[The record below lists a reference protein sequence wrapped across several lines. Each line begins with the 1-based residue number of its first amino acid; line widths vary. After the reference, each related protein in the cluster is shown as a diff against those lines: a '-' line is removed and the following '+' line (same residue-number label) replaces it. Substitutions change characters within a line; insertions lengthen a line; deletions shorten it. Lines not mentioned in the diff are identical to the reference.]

1 MKMGNSDPI
10 TATKVYILLK
20 EFYSFFLSE
29 YITLYFS
36 LANWLNMQFL
46 TEAKKYLRLYYN
58 HFQDF
63 TKTIISIKNFRKTA
77 YFNQFVHKMVR
88 ILHRYPP

>member
-20 EFYSFFLSE
+20 EFYSFFLSA

-36 LANWLNMQFL
+36 LAN
-46 TEAKKYLRLYYN
+46 
-58 HFQDF
+58 
-63 TKTIISIKNFRKTA
+63 
-77 YFNQFVHKMVR
+77 
-88 ILHRYPP
+88 